1 MNAGPWKDQAEFKA
15 WWREHG
21 RAYRR
26 LSVDDPRE
34 WERIACIIEAF
45 QREHSR

>member
-1 MNAGPWKDQAEFKA
+1 MIAGPWKAREEFEA

-26 LSVDDPRE
+26 LSVDDPGE
-34 WERIACIIEAF
+34 YERIVQVIEKFNA
-45 QREHSR
+45 EHPH